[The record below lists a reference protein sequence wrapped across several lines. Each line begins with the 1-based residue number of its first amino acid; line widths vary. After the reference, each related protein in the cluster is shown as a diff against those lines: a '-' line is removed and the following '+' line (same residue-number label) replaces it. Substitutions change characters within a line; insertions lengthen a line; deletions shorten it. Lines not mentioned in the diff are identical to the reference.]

1 MKKLFAF
8 LAAAV
13 ISAAAAVL
21 PVSAAESIID
31 DKAGLYTKSDLA
43 ELEAKQQAVSDL
55 TGWNIAVV
63 TTDTGFG
70 TDGARAMKYAEN
82 YYDEKFGSNS
92 SSVVYL
98 IDLDYRHFCMDG
110 DLLNYFNT
118 KRLDKLITECEEEY
132 FDYDDVGNLETFYY
146 YLEYYYNQG
155 TVAYDSNVG
164 AKGENFV
171 PKDGIPKDSMSK
183 EFNATIFLS
192 GIVTGMIAAAIGI
205 GIVLSRY
212 KFHHAPT
219 ANCYLNSN
227 TINIY
232 RRQDRFVREYT
243 TRTRIDSGGSGSSHS
258 GGGGGGHSFGGSSHG
273 GGGHGGRR

>member
-1 MKKLFAF
+1 MKKLLIFF
-8 LAAAV
+8 AAAV
-13 ISAAAAVL
+13 ISAAAAVF

-31 DKAGLYTKSDLA
+31 DKAGLYTQRDLE

-70 TDGARAMKYAEN
+70 TDGARAMRYAEN
-82 YYDEKFGSNS
+82 YYDDKFGSS
-92 SSVVYL
+92 SSSIVYL

-118 KRLDKLITECEEEY
+118 KRLDKMITDCEEEY
-132 FDYDDVGNLETFYY
+132 FAYDDVGNLETFYY

-155 TVAYDSNVG
+155 AVDYDSNVG
-164 AKGENFV
+164 AKSSGFV

-205 GIVLSRY
+205 AIVLSRY

-243 TRTRIDSGGSGSSHS
+243 TRTRIDSDSGGSS
-258 GGGGGGHSFGGSSHG
+258 GGGGGHSFGGSSHG
-273 GGGHGGRR
+273 GGGSGGRR

>member
-1 MKKLFAF
+1 MKKLLSF

-31 DKAGLYTKSDLA
+31 DKAGLYTQSELSK
-43 ELEAKQQAVSDL
+43 LEAKQQAVSDL

-70 TDGARAMKYAEN
+70 TDGARAMRYAED

-98 IDLDYRHFCMDG
+98 IDLDYRHFAMDG
-110 DLLNYFNT
+110 DVLNYFNS
-118 KRLDKLITECEEEY
+118 KRLDKMIDACEDEY
-132 FDYDDVGNLETFYY
+132 FDYDDVGNLEKFYY

-155 TVAYDSNVG
+155 TVAYDSDIG
-164 AKGENFV
+164 AKGESFV
-171 PKDGIPKDSMSK
+171 PKDGISIEYNM
-183 EFNATIFLS
+183 TMLLS
-192 GIVTGMIAAAIGI
+192 GMAAGAIAAAIGI
-205 GIVLSRY
+205 AIVLSRY

-227 TINIY
+227 TINMY

-243 TRTRIDSGGSGSSHS
+243 TRTRIDSGGSG
-258 GGGGGGHSFGGSSHG
+258 GGGHSGGHSHGGSHHG

>member
-1 MKKLFAF
+1 MKKLLTFF
-8 LAAAV
+8 AAAV

-31 DKAGLYTKSDLA
+31 DKAGLYTQSDLA

-63 TTDTGFG
+63 TTNTGFG

-82 YYDEKFGSNS
+82 YYDDKFGSDS

-98 IDLDYRHFCMDG
+98 IDLDYRHFSMDG
-110 DLLNYFNT
+110 DVLNYFNT
-118 KRLDKLITECEEEY
+118 KRLDKMITECEKEY

-146 YLEYYYNQG
+146 YLEYYYNSG
-155 TVAYDSNVG
+155 TVEYDSNIG
-164 AKGENFV
+164 AKGSGFV
-171 PKDGIPKDSMSK
+171 PKDGIKVEYNVTML
-183 EFNATIFLS
+183 FA
-192 GIVTGMIAAAIGI
+192 GMVTGGIAAAIGI
-205 GIVLSRY
+205 AIVLSRY
-212 KFHHAPT
+212 KFHHAPM

-243 TRTRIDSGGSGSSHS
+243 TRTRINSDSGGSG
-258 GGGGGGHSFGGSSHG
+258 GGGGGGHSHGGSSHG

>member
-1 MKKLFAF
+1 MKKFISF

-43 ELEAKQQAVSDL
+43 ELEAKQQAVADL

-63 TTDTGFG
+63 TTNTGFG
-70 TDGARAMKYAEN
+70 NDLSRAVRYAED
-82 YYDEKFGSNS
+82 YYDKKFGSDS

-98 IDLDYRHFCMDG
+98 IDLDWRHVAMDG

-118 KRLDKLITECEEEY
+118 SRLDTMQDECERKY
-132 FDYDDVGNLETFYY
+132 KKYDDVGNLETFYY
-146 YLEYYYNQG
+146 YLEYYYNSG
-155 TVAYDSNVG
+155 TVEYDSNIG
-164 AKGENFV
+164 AKG
-171 PKDGIPKDSMSK
+171 SS
-183 EFNATIFLS
+183 FNGNGEANGYAITMLLA
-192 GIVTGMIAAAIGI
+192 GMTTGVIAAAIGI
-205 GIVLSRY
+205 AIVLSRY

-243 TRTRIDSGGSGSSHS
+243 TRTRIDSDSGGS
-258 GGGGGGHSFGGSSHG
+258 GGGGGRSHGGISHG
-273 GGGHGGRR
+273 GGSRGGRR

>member
-1 MKKLFAF
+1 MKRLFVF

-13 ISAAAAVL
+13 ISAAAAGF

-31 DKAGLYTKSDLA
+31 DRAGLYSSY
-43 ELEAKQQAVSDL
+43 ELEELEEKQQAVSDL

-70 TDGARAMKYAEN
+70 TDGSRAMRYAEN
-82 YYDEKFGSNS
+82 YYDECFGSDS

-98 IDLDYRHFCMDG
+98 IDLDYRHFAMDG
-110 DLLNYFNT
+110 DVLNYFNT
-118 KRLDKLITECEEEY
+118 SRLDKMITECNKKY
-132 FDYDDVGNLETFYY
+132 FDYDDVGHLETFYY
-146 YLEYYYNQG
+146 YLEYYYGQG
-155 TVAYDSNVG
+155 TVEYDSNVG
-164 AKGENFV
+164 AKGSGFV
-171 PKDGIPKDSMSK
+171 PSMGIK
-183 EFNATIFLS
+183 EEYNLTMLLA
-192 GIVTGMIAAAIGI
+192 GIITGAVAAGIGI
-205 GIVLSRY
+205 AIVLSRY

-227 TINIY
+227 TINMY

-243 TRTRIDSGGSGSSHS
+243 TRTRIDSDSGGS

-273 GGGHGGRR
+273 GGGSGGRR

>member
-1 MKKLFAF
+1 MKKLLTFF
-8 LAAAV
+8 AAAV
-13 ISAAAAVL
+13 ISAAALAL

-31 DKAGLYTKSDLA
+31 DKAGLYTQSDLA

-70 TDGARAMKYAEN
+70 TDGARAMRYAED
-82 YYDEKFGSNS
+82 YYDDKFGSNS

-118 KRLDKLITECEEEY
+118 KRLDKMITDCEEEY
-132 FDYDDVGNLETFYY
+132 FAYDDVGNLETFYY
-146 YLEYYYNQG
+146 YLEYYYNSG

-164 AKGENFV
+164 AKDESFV
-171 PKDGIPKDSMSK
+171 PKDGIVK
-183 EFNATIFLS
+183 EYNITMLLAGMT
-192 GIVTGMIAAAIGI
+192 TGAIAAAIGI
-205 GIVLSRY
+205 AVVLSRY

-232 RRQDRFVREYT
+232 RRQERFVREYT
-243 TRTRIDSGGSGSSHS
+243 TRTRIDSGGSGSSS

-273 GGGHGGRR
+273 GGGSGGRR

>member
-31 DKAGLYTKSDLA
+31 DKAGLYTQSELA
-43 ELEAKQQAVSDL
+43 ELNAKQQAVSEL

-82 YYDEKFGSNS
+82 YYDNKFGSDS

-98 IDLDYRHFCMDG
+98 IDLDYRHFAMDG
-110 DLLNYFNT
+110 DVLNYFNT
-118 KRLDKLITECEEEY
+118 KRLDKMITECEKEY
-132 FDYDDVGNLETFYY
+132 FAYDDVGNLEKFYY

-155 TVAYDSNVG
+155 TVEYDSNIG
-164 AKGENFV
+164 AKGSGFV
-171 PKDGIPKDSMSK
+171 PADGIAK
-183 EFNATIFLS
+183 EYDLTMLLA
-192 GIVTGMIAAAIGI
+192 GMITGAAAAGIGI
-205 GIVLSRY
+205 AIVLSRY

-227 TINIY
+227 TINMY

-243 TRTRIDSGGSGSSHS
+243 TRTRIDSGGSS

>member
-1 MKKLFAF
+1 MKRLLIFF
-8 LAAAV
+8 AAAV

-92 SSVVYL
+92 SSIVYL
-98 IDLDYRHFCMDG
+98 IDLDYRYFSMDG

-118 KRLDKLITECEEEY
+118 KRLDKMITECEEEY
-132 FDYDDVGNLETFYY
+132 FAYDDVGNLEKFYY

-155 TVAYDSNVG
+155 TVPYDSNVG
-164 AKGENFV
+164 AKGSSFV
-171 PKDGIPKDSMSK
+171 PKDGIVK
-183 EFNATIFLS
+183 EYNITMLLAGMAT
-192 GIVTGMIAAAIGI
+192 GAVAAAIGI
-205 GIVLSRY
+205 AIVLSRY

-243 TRTRIDSGGSGSSHS
+243 TRTRIDSDSGGSS
-258 GGGGGGHSFGGSSHG
+258 GGGGGHSFGGSSHG
-273 GGGHGGRR
+273 GGGSGGRR

>member
-1 MKKLFAF
+1 MKKFLSF

-31 DKAGLYTKSDLA
+31 DKAGLYTQSDLA
-43 ELEAKQQAVSDL
+43 ELKAKQQAVSDL

-82 YYDEKFGSNS
+82 YYDEKFGSDS

-98 IDLDYRHFCMDG
+98 IDLDYRHFSMDG
-110 DLLNYFNT
+110 DVLNYFNT
-118 KRLDKLITECEEEY
+118 KRLDKLITECEKEY
-132 FDYDDVGNLETFYY
+132 FAYDDVGNLETFYY

-164 AKGENFV
+164 AKGSSFV
-171 PKDGIPKDSMSK
+171 PSEGVVESYD
-183 EFNATIFLS
+183 
-192 GIVTGMIAAAIGI
+192 VTMLFAGMIAGAVAAAIGI
-205 GIVLSRY
+205 AIVLSRY

-243 TRTRIDSGGSGSSHS
+243 TRTRIDSGGSGSS
-258 GGGGGGHSFGGSSHG
+258 GGGGGHSFGGSSHG

>member
-1 MKKLFAF
+1 MKKILSF

-13 ISAAAAVL
+13 ISAAAFAL
-21 PVSAAESIID
+21 PVSAAESVID
-31 DKAGLYTKSDLA
+31 DKAGLYSAGELA
-43 ELEAKQQAVSDL
+43 ELEEKQQAVSDL

-82 YYDEKFGSNS
+82 YYDEKFGSSS

-98 IDLDYRHFCMDG
+98 IDLDYRHFAMDG
-110 DLLNYFNT
+110 DVLNYFNT

-146 YLEYYYNQG
+146 YLEYYYNSG
-155 TVAYDSNVG
+155 TVKADSNVG
-164 AKGENFV
+164 AKGEDFV
-171 PKDGIPKDSMSK
+171 PSMGI
-183 EFNATIFLS
+183 EAEINVTILLA
-192 GIVTGMIAAAIGI
+192 GIIAGAVAAAIGI
-205 GIVLSRY
+205 SIVLSRY

-243 TRTRIDSGGSGSSHS
+243 TRTRIDSDS
-258 GGGGGGHSFGGSSHG
+258 GGGSSDSGGGSSGGGHSFGGSSHG
-273 GGGHGGRR
+273 GGGSGGRR

>member
-1 MKKLFAF
+1 MKKLLTFF
-8 LAAAV
+8 AAAV
-13 ISAAAAVL
+13 ISAAALAL

-31 DKAGLYTKSDLA
+31 DKAGLYTQSDLA

-70 TDGARAMKYAEN
+70 NDLSRAVRYAED
-82 YYDEKFGSNS
+82 YYDKKFGSDS

-98 IDLDYRHFCMDG
+98 IDLDWRHVAMDG
-110 DLLNYFNT
+110 DLLNYFNAS
-118 KRLDKLITECEEEY
+118 RLDTMQDECERKY
-132 FDYDDVGNLETFYY
+132 KNYDDVGNLETFYY
-146 YLEYYYNQG
+146 YLEYYYNSG
-155 TVAYDSNVG
+155 TVEYDSEISSMG
-164 AKGENFV
+164 IFFNFNFTV
-171 PKDGIPKDSMSK
+171 FFAAITAG
-183 EFNATIFLS
+183 
-192 GIVTGMIAAAIGI
+192 VIAAAIGI
-205 GIVLSRY
+205 AIVLSRY

-243 TRTRIDSGGSGSSHS
+243 TRTRIDSNSGGGHS
-258 GGGGGGHSFGGSSHG
+258 GGGGGGSSHG
-273 GGGHGGRR
+273 GISHGGGSRGGRR

>member
-1 MKKLFAF
+1 MKKLLIFF
-8 LAAAV
+8 AAAV

-70 TDGARAMKYAEN
+70 TDGARAMRYAEN
-82 YYDEKFGSNS
+82 YYDEKFGSDS
-92 SSVVYL
+92 SSIVYL

-118 KRLDKLITECEEEY
+118 KRLDKMITECEKEY
-132 FDYDDVGNLETFYY
+132 FAYDDVGNLETFYY

-164 AKGENFV
+164 AKGSSFV
-171 PKDGIPKDSMSK
+171 PKDGIVK
-183 EFNATIFLS
+183 EYNITMLLAGMT
-192 GIVTGMIAAAIGI
+192 TGVIAAAIGI
-205 GIVLSRY
+205 AIVLSRY

-243 TRTRIDSGGSGSSHS
+243 TRTRIDSDSGGSS

-273 GGGHGGRR
+273 GGGSGGRR